1 MTVLQEQLQLAV
13 TSGVDNE
20 GIVQITGSGITFTGA
35 IGTSGLASVDV
46 DETTTVAALL
56 DARIIDVATGK
67 TLTADDNFAGDAT
80 TVNGTGKIIF
90 KTDAGGAATT
100 AVAAVINA
108 DADGSG
114 TLQFTNTSLTT
125 VTGNVGV
132 TKQIGTIDA
141 DKSVTFVV
149 LLMLLLLILLQVQ
162 LKIDDDFTGTVTT
175 LTTTGTLAFAV
186 DADGAAV
193 TNVTGTIDGLAVEGG
208 DILVNNS
215 GGTVFAGK
223 IGSIKSIGD
232 VNVDELATFNDSV
245 AGETMD
251 VKAGKVAN
259 FKSSVT
265 VTDDSVLNGQ
275 AVFAGTNSYSVN
287 AFLQEGAGAGNISV
301 TNTST
306 DGLTFVQAIGT
317 NDANAADAIDIFA
330 AATATKTILQSD
342 DNQADEV
349 NLVGTATIV
358 IDRTILAG
366 ETVFMDSAETVA
378 GDIPATAKIFMPSN
392 LKDGEGIYILS
403 DVTTVS
409 TIAANVTTAA
419 QDNALYTYTA
429 TVVREVDTDGAD
441 DVKITANARTS
452 GAIATQ
458 LSTTTNEAIG
468 LYEASRAA
476 ADAASD
482 TAAVDA
488 LSNALNSQNGLT
500 TADATSLAKQVAPQT
515 DTIGGSAV
523 ATRAMT
529 GTVQGIVS
537 NRMASLRSGDAF
549 VTGMSAGNGMSA
561 NSGFIQAFGSEGEQK
576 NTTSSGAKV
585 YGYDTETSGVAI
597 GFDGMTDTGE
607 TIGLSASYLYN

>member
-1 MTVLQEQLQLAV
+1 M
-13 TSGVDNE
+13 
-20 GIVQITGSGITFTGA
+20 
-35 IGTSGLASVDV
+35 
-46 DETTTVAALL
+46 
-56 DARIIDVATGK
+56 
-67 TLTADDNFAGDAT
+67 
-80 TVNGTGKIIF
+80 
-90 KTDAGGAATT
+90 
-100 AVAAVINA
+100 
-108 DADGSG
+108 
-114 TLQFTNTSLTT
+114 TT

-141 DKSVTFVV
+141 DKSVTFVG
-149 LLMLLLLILLQVQ
+149 ILDAAAVD
-162 LKIDDDFTGTVTT
+162 IAAGATITVDDDFTGTVTT

-358 IDRTILAG
+358 IDRTILAN

-378 GDIPATAKIFMPSN
+378 GDIPATTKIFMPSN
-392 LKDGEGIYILS
+392 LKSGEGIYLLS

-409 TIAANVTTAA
+409 TIAANVTAAA
-419 QDNALYTYTA
+419 QDNAMYTYTA
-429 TVVREVDTDGAD
+429 TVVREADTANKD
-441 DVKITANARTS
+441 DVKITATARNTS
-452 GAIATQ
+452 DIASQ
-458 LSTTTNEAIG
+458 LSTTKNEALG

-476 ADAASD
+476 ADGVTND
-482 TAAVDA
+482 TALVD
-488 LSNALNSQNGLT
+488 LMSNMFNSP
-500 TADATSLAKQVAPQT
+500 SIAKPPACSQIN
-515 DTIGGSAV
+515 D
-523 ATRAMT
+523 
-529 GTVQGIVS
+529 
-537 NRMASLRSGDAF
+537 
-549 VTGMSAGNGMSA
+549 
-561 NSGFIQAFGSEGEQK
+561 
-576 NTTSSGAKV
+576 
-585 YGYDTETSGVAI
+585 
-597 GFDGMTDTGE
+597 
-607 TIGLSASYLYN
+607 IGLHS